1 MNTDGRRELKGR
13 VRWLKKADTGE
24 KKKKDKP
31 KAATGVVKPTKAD
44 VKAQAAMQ
52 KEKVE
57 AIELVL
63 TEEELSNRMKDIVA
77 SRGRKG
83 TDPRDLLRK
92 LEVLSRAAR
101 RFGPRVEIPV
111 LMHLV
116 SAMYD
121 AHRVIDDFMALH
133 QWRTCFRSLMRVV
146 NLLSEEHKLELTALV
161 EEGYSVGIA
170 GGPEEEVKEEN
181 KNMISVVGS
190 LETFLM
196 RLEDEYT
203 KSLQQINPHTQVSK
217 SFYML

>member
-31 KAATGVVKPTKAD
+31 KAAAGGAKPTKAD
-44 VKAQAAMQ
+44 AKAQAALQ

-57 AIELVL
+57 SIELVL
-63 TEEELSNRMKDIVA
+63 TEEELSTRMRDIMV

-92 LEVLSRAAR
+92 LEVLTRAAR
-101 RFGPRVEIPV
+101 RFGPRTEIPV
-111 LMHLV
+111 LMHLI
-116 SAMYD
+116 SAMCD
-121 AHRVIDDFMALH
+121 AHRVIDDFMVLH

-146 NLLSEEHKLELTALV
+146 TLLSEDHDLELIPLV
-161 EEGYSVGIA
+161 GEGYAVGVA
-170 GGPEEEVKEEN
+170 EEPEDEVKEEN
-181 KNMISVVGS
+181 KNQVSVVGN

-203 KSLQQINPHTQVSK
+203 KSLQQINPHTQVRK
-217 SFYML
+217 SFYIL

>member
-1 MNTDGRRELKGR
+1 
-13 VRWLKKADTGE
+13 
-24 KKKKDKP
+24 
-31 KAATGVVKPTKAD
+31 

-111 LMHLV
+111 LMHLI

-121 AHRVIDDFMALH
+121 AHRVIDDFMVLH

-146 NLLSEEHKLELTALV
+146 NLLSEDHKLELTALV

-217 SFYML
+217 SFYIL